1 MSIVTP
7 STKLNDPTLERV
19 EKAKTD
25 LRVVDV
31 RKSFD
36 SPLGERIEVL
46 RGVSFEVRQGEVVA
60 VTGASGSGKST
71 LLHLIGG
78 LDDPD
83 HGSVS
88 LGYQEVGKLR
98 GAALPRFRQEKI
110 GFVFQFHYLL
120 TDLSAVENVAL
131 PLLISRQSAEN
142 ATGRAQDLL
151 SEMGLRDRAQHPASH
166 LSGGEQQRIAL
177 ARALVHSPQLL
188 LADEPTGNLDATIGD
203 EIGKTLVNYVK
214 TAKTMAVIATHNE
227 NLASLCDRVMVLEGG
242 RIRSS

>member
-142 ATGRAQDLL
+142 ATGRAQHLL

-188 LADEPTGNLDATIGD
+188 LADEPTGNLDATIGN

>member
-7 STKLNDPTLERV
+7 STKLNDRRPEGV
-19 EKAKTD
+19 ETAKTD

-36 SPLGERIEVL
+36 SALGERIEVL
-46 RGVSFEVRQGEVVA
+46 RGVSFEVTQGEVVA

-88 LGYQEVGKLR
+88 LGYQELGKLR
-98 GAALPRFRQEKI
+98 GDAIPRFRQEKI

-131 PLLISRQSAEN
+131 PLLISRQSPEN
-142 ATGRAQDLL
+142 ATGRAQHLL
-151 SEMGLRDRAQHPASH
+151 SEMGLKDRAHHPASH